1 MTPQERIEFIVNNC
15 EGGSLKRFSQKAD
28 IEYSVA
34 CRLRKGVLGNGDKE
48 GLGRFAERI
57 YRAYPELSAAWL
69 LTGEGEPFSSPRR
82 APAKSYLQRLERL
95 EKIVD
100 GLLKSG
106 DCANLCN

>member
-1 MTPQERIEFIVNNC
+1 MTPQERIEFIVTHC
-15 EGGSLKRFSQKAD
+15 AGDSLKNFSQQTGID
-28 IEYSVA
+28 YSVA
-34 CRLRKGVLGNGDKE
+34 CRLRNGQLGNSDKE

-57 YRAYPELSAAWL
+57 YRGYPELSAAWL

-82 APAKSYLQRLERL
+82 APAKNYLQRLERL

-106 DCANLCN
+106 NCSDLCN